1 MKNNANTETSLKP
14 SKKKSNTKIS
24 IKTKIIGT
32 IVPVVTIL
40 IVLHNFRQDHFQQ
53 CNQSVGFLHQL
64 SVRKYCRMAK

>member
-1 MKNNANTETSLKP
+1 MKNKANTETSLKP

-40 IVLHNFRQDHFQQ
+40 IVGLF
-53 CNQSVGFLHQL
+53 HQL